1 MFNVQ
6 LYVSMTNIL
15 FIVYTQYDFPNQET
29 VIQFIID
36 AIQAEAF
43 NPRTLF
49 LIGTYTIGEFLD
61 VFYGK
66 IVSLW
71 VMSDYDLSVFSR
83 TSYAVLTWPT
93 ELAE

>member
-1 MFNVQ
+1 
-6 LYVSMTNIL
+6 
-15 FIVYTQYDFPNQET
+15 VYTQYDFPNQET

-61 VFYGK
+61 VFLLENSI
-66 IVSLW
+66 IVGH
-71 VMSDYDLSVFSR
+71 V
-83 TSYAVLTWPT
+83 
-93 ELAE
+93 